1 MVGGV
6 GEILENSTLSAQVNG
21 KYISK
26 KRWFGWVTAYNHSRA
41 FFFSLKECFCA
52 TSAQNLG
59 RQELDNMKV
68 VNLSPWELRIW
79 DFLDNQPWAEY
90 SKFIDH
96 SRRGWTSEW
105 LCIFLLV
112 VLQPS
117 CWDAGRNERFPTCR
131 MLWPC
136 LSWCLRVQALM
147 NCTSDP
153 QPRKRGA
160 FLGSHVSGFTLLG
173 WVRGGDLGRTCWWA
187 VSSMD
192 LRMWSALPVRFL
204 LWGIWF
210 GPWGNNHTVRAKSE
224 GLPSKE
230 PWRRIWTNGTVIRSK
245 SGIIKERKWKQER
258 LEDTRKSR
266 WVKNVSGHL
275 KGRDLREKP
284 KIPDA

>member
-1 MVGGV
+1 M

-52 TSAQNLG
+52 NSAPNLG
-59 RQELDNMKV
+59 RQEPDNMKV

-90 SKFIDH
+90 SKFIDAVEGGEH
-96 SRRGWTSEW
+96 QNGV
-105 LCIFLLV
+105 V

-117 CWDAGRNERFPTCR
+117 CWDVGRKERFPTCR

-136 LSWCLRVQALM
+136 LSWCLRGQALM

-160 FLGSHVSGFTLLG
+160 FLSSHVSGFTLLG
-173 WVRGGDLGRTCWWA
+173 WARGGDLGTTRRWA

-192 LRMWSALPVRFL
+192 LQMWSALPVRFL
-204 LWGIWF
+204 LWGVWF
-210 GPWGNNHTVRAKSE
+210 GPWGNNHTVRAKSDR
-224 GLPSKE
+224 LPSKE
-230 PWRRIWTNGTVIRSK
+230 PWRRIWPNGIVIRSK
-245 SGIIKERKWKQER
+245 FRIIKEHKWKQER
-258 LEDTRKSR
+258 LENTRKSQR
-266 WVKNVSGHL
+266 VKNVSGHL
-275 KGRDLREKP
+275 KGRDLRGKS
-284 KIPDA
+284 KISDA